1 MRVGITYNLRSDV
14 EASHPA
20 PLVED
25 MYEEFDSPETIDAIG
40 RVLKALGHDP
50 VPLGFGPEVA
60 EKIITEKIE
69 MVFNIAEGY
78 SGRAREAHIP
88 ALLEMLNIPYTG
100 PNPMTAALT
109 LDKIA
114 AKKMALACGVATPD
128 CAVVGEPGEVKF
140 PAIIKLAYEGS
151 SKGIRQS
158 SKVFNAA
165 ELERQAAWL
174 KTNYPEQPI
183 LAEEFVPGREF
194 TVGVIGNETPE
205 ILGVMEVVPRGRA
218 LEDFVYSLEVK
229 RDYLAQ
235 VDYFCPPEIDE
246 ELKKRLE
253 EAALRL
259 YRIFECRD
267 ISRFDFRVDAKGDPY
282 FLEVNTLPGLHPV
295 SSDIVIMARLRG
307 IAYEELIKRIFE
319 LAAARYKLNYAY
331 V

>member
-1 MRVGITYNLRSDV
+1 MRVGITYNLKSDV
-14 EASHPA
+14 QGDHSV

-25 MYEEFDSPETIDAIG
+25 MYEEFDSPETINAIG
-40 RVLKALGHDP
+40 NVLKGLGHDP
-50 VPLGFGPEVA
+50 VPLGFGPAVA
-60 EKIITEKIE
+60 EKVMAEKIDL
-69 MVFNIAEGY
+69 VFNIAEGY
-78 SGRAREAHIP
+78 SGRSREAQIP

-114 AKKMALACGVATPD
+114 SKKMALACGVATPA
-128 CAVVGEPGEVKF
+128 CAVIGEPGEVKF

-165 ELERQAAWL
+165 ELDKQAAWL

-183 LAEEFVPGREF
+183 LVEEFIPGREF
-194 TVGVIGNETPE
+194 TVGVIGNEDPE
-205 ILGVMEVVPRGRA
+205 ILGIMEIVPKNKA
-218 LEDFVYSLEVK
+218 LNDFIYSLEVK

-235 VDYFCPPEIDE
+235 VDYFCPPKIDE
-246 ELKKRLE
+246 QLKNRLA

-259 YRIFECRD
+259 YKIFECRD
-267 ISRFDFRVDAKGDPY
+267 ISRFDFRVDGKGDPY

-295 SSDIVIMARLRG
+295 SSDIVIMARLRR
-307 IAYEELIKRIFE
+307 IAYAELIKRIFE
-319 LAAARYKLNYAY
+319 LAAARCKLNYAY